1 VYNIIVGNQE
11 EAHMSNIKPI
21 YSTPAKDEKQAHA
34 FAIDIAVKSKKA
46 YDQYYNIFNSN
57 SMQKRI
63 ACVQSAFYKLYANK
77 HSTKY
82 ALTYRPN
89 KNKPFV
95 SIKVATP
102 TVLQVEKACVRKIRQ
117 EFSNVLHAN
126 NATIRYSFNTNSL
139 LVKVHS

>member
-1 VYNIIVGNQE
+1 
-11 EAHMSNIKPI
+11 MSNIKTI
-21 YSTPAKDEKQAHA
+21 NTHIAQDEKQARA

-46 YDQYYNIFNSN
+46 YDQYYNIFNS
-57 SMQKRI
+57 MQKRV
-63 ACVQSAFYKLYANK
+63 ARVQIAFYNLYANK

-95 SIKVATP
+95 SIKIATP
-102 TVLQVEKACVRKIRQ
+102 TVLLVEKASVRKIRQ
-117 EFSNVLHAN
+117 EFSNFLDAN
-126 NATIRYSFNTNSL
+126 NATIRYSFNSNSL